1 MNEYKIREDIVEVG
15 RRMYNRQFVAS
26 NDGNIS
32 VKISD
37 NEILI
42 TPTGVSKG
50 YMSPEDMIKVDMD
63 GSVISGSKKPSSEI
77 KMHLVVYRN
86 RPDVKSVCHAHPQKA
101 TAFAVARKV
110 CKEVALPEV
119 IFSIG
124 SVALADYAT
133 PSTQELPDSIKEIVK
148 TTDAILLSNHGAL
161 TLGKDV
167 YDAYYNMETLE
178 HFAGI
183 IMYARQLGGEQ
194 GLSQAQIQEL
204 LRVRQD
210 IFGKSD
216 LGYLGNGYCGSGGID
231 SASVKEMDEQALVEL
246 ITNAVMD
253 ELQKT
258 YNT

>member
-1 MNEYKIREDIVEVG
+1 MSELRVREDIVEVG
-15 RRMYNRQFVAS
+15 KRMYNRQFVAS

-32 VKISD
+32 VKVSD

-50 YMSPEDMIKVDMD
+50 YMTAEDMIKVDMA
-63 GSVISGSKKPSSEI
+63 GNVIAGSKKPSSEI
-77 KMHLVVYRN
+77 KMHLTVYKN
-86 RPDVKSVCHAHPQKA
+86 RPDVNSVCHAHPQKA

-110 CKEVALPEV
+110 CKDVALPEV

-133 PSTQELPDSIKEIVK
+133 PSTQELPDSIQEIVK

-161 TLGKDV
+161 TVGKDV

-194 GLSQAQIQEL
+194 GLSQEQINEL
-204 LRVRQD
+204 LRVRRD
-210 IFGKSD
+210 TYGKSD
-216 LGYLGNGYCGSGGID
+216 LGYLGDGFCGGRNID
-231 SASVKEMDEQALVEL
+231 HVQTKDVSEQALIEM
-246 ITNAVMD
+246 ITNAVID
-253 ELQKT
+253 EINK
-258 YNT
+258 NG